1 MVKVETEPININSQ
15 AFENLL
21 ESIQADAELRRGQDA
36 RLLPT
41 KAIEWIKEA
50 KLGALRLPKELG
62 GSGITNQELFEVIR
76 RIATADPDVAHAL
89 RSHFIFVEDNLAA
102 PASAERTRRLRLV
115 ADGALVGNA
124 TTEISAK
131 PQGSKQYDTTLT
143 KTATGYTLN
152 GRKYFTTGTLY
163 ADYVYVLAA
172 GEENR
177 VFVAFIP
184 TNRLGVQVFD
194 DWDGFGQ
201 QLTASGS
208 TTFTDVAVETHE
220 VVELVREKQQ
230 YVPVRQLF
238 LQAVAAG
245 IVESIVKDSIVLV
258 KNRQRTFTHG
268 AAEHASID
276 PILLQTIGELQ
287 ATNFTVKTALAQAAT
302 ALDKAIAHRG
312 TAEFTQYQ
320 HEAALQAAY
329 LKIIAE
335 KISLEAATKLFD
347 VGGASATR
355 RGAQLDRH
363 WQNLRT
369 IASHNPSSYKAK
381 DIGHYLVNDEELP
394 TNGYY

>member
-41 KAIEWIKEA
+41 NAIEWIKEA
-50 KLGALRLPKELG
+50 KLGALPLPKELG

-102 PASAERTRRLRLV
+102 PASAERTRRLQLV

-184 TNRLGVQVFD
+184 TNRLGVHSMI
-194 DWDGFGQ
+194 GM
-201 QLTASGS
+201 ASG
-208 TTFTDVAVETHE
+208 
-220 VVELVREKQQ
+220 
-230 YVPVRQLF
+230 
-238 LQAVAAG
+238 
-245 IVESIVKDSIVLV
+245 
-258 KNRQRTFTHG
+258 N
-268 AAEHASID
+268 
-276 PILLQTIGELQ
+276 
-287 ATNFTVKTALAQAAT
+287 N
-302 ALDKAIAHRG
+302 
-312 TAEFTQYQ
+312 
-320 HEAALQAAY
+320 
-329 LKIIAE
+329 
-335 KISLEAATKLFD
+335 
-347 VGGASATR
+347 
-355 RGAQLDRH
+355 
-363 WQNLRT
+363 
-369 IASHNPSSYKAK
+369 
-381 DIGHYLVNDEELP
+381 
-394 TNGYY
+394 

>member
-1 MVKVETEPININSQ
+1 MVKVETESININSQ

-62 GSGITNQELFEVIR
+62 GSGITNQELLEVIR

-102 PASAERTRRLRLV
+102 PASAERTRRLQLV
-115 ADGALVGNA
+115 ADGVLVGNA

-208 TTFTDVAVETHE
+208 TTFTEVAVETHE

-245 IVESIVKDSIVLV
+245 IVESIVKDSIALV

-268 AAEHASID
+268 AAEQASID
-276 PILLQTIGELQ
+276 PILLQTIGEL
-287 ATNFTVKTALAQAAT
+287 QAAT

-312 TAEFTQYQ
+312 TAEFAQYQ

-363 WQNLRT
+363 WRNLRT

-394 TNGYY
+394 INGYY

>member
-76 RIATADPDVAHAL
+76 RIATVDPDVAHAL

-102 PASAERTRRLRLV
+102 PASAERTRRLQLV

-208 TTFTDVAVETHE
+208 TTFTEVAVEAHE

-245 IVESIVKDSIVLV
+245 IVESIVKDSIALV

-268 AAEHASID
+268 AAEHATID
-276 PILLQTIGELQ
+276 PILLQTIG
-287 ATNFTVKTALAQAAT
+287 
-302 ALDKAIAHRG
+302 
-312 TAEFTQYQ
+312 
-320 HEAALQAAY
+320 
-329 LKIIAE
+329 
-335 KISLEAATKLFD
+335 
-347 VGGASATR
+347 
-355 RGAQLDRH
+355 
-363 WQNLRT
+363 
-369 IASHNPSSYKAK
+369 
-381 DIGHYLVNDEELP
+381 
-394 TNGYY
+394 